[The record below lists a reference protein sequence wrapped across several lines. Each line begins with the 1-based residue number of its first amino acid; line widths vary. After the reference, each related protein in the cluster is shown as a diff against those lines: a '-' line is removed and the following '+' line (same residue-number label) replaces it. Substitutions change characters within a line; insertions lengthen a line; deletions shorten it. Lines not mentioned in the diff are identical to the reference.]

1 MAIDPMA
8 VSGDGKQDLRG
19 VSRLKPAE
27 GMLSPNIVS
36 IGNRHPG
43 WGLAVGWGMGR
54 SLPSPNVLQEAT

>member
-8 VSGDGKQDLRG
+8 VSGDGKQDFG
-19 VSRLKPAE
+19 EVSHREPAE
-27 GMLSPNIVS
+27 GMLSPNTVS